1 MKLLFT
7 FIIFVLFSCSNHK
20 IEVSIKNN
28 SSQKIQ
34 KIELTNGYDFHKFNF
49 MLSKQD
55 TVIYLDLKD
64 VKYDGLCGISYIQND
79 SLKSTKFCYYSNGV
93 PDFYNYFLII
103 ENDTV
108 KINNK

>member
-1 MKLLFT
+1 MKHLFIF
-7 FIIFVLFSCSNHK
+7 FIFILFSCNNHK
-20 IEVSIKNN
+20 IEIKIKNN
-28 SSQKIQ
+28 SSKKIE
-34 KIELTNGYDFHKFNF
+34 KIELTNGYDFHNFF

-55 TVIYLDLKD
+55 TIIYLDFKD
-64 VKYDGLCGISYIQND
+64 VKYDGLCGIKYIQNN

-108 KINNK
+108 IINNK